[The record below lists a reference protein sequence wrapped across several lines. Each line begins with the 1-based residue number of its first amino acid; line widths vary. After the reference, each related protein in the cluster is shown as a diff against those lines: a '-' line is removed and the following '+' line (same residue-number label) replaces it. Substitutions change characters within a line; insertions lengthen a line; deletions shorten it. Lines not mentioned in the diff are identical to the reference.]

1 MIGKIAMITSLI
13 QQAPAETTTYMV
25 AGYSVIF
32 GIMLIYII
40 SLVLRN
46 RNLKRDMQSLHELE
60 RQDK

>member
-1 MIGKIAMITSLI
+1 
-13 QQAPAETTTYMV
+13 MV

>member
-1 MIGKIAMITSLI
+1 MIGIIAMITSLI
-13 QQAPAETTTYMV
+13 HQAPAETTTYMV